1 MNIDVRLNL
10 LGVLGIKQSE
20 LAIDTPADATVATL
34 IRLIDQHNPGFA
46 AALTNDDGGISSQ
59 FVFFINGRNVV
70 LIDGMKTRLNA
81 GDIVNVIPAIAGG

>member
-20 LAIDTPADATVATL
+20 LTLDTPPDATAAIL

-46 AALTNDDGGISSQ
+46 AALTNDDGGLSPQ
-59 FVFFINGRNVV
+59 FVFFINGRNAVH
-70 LIDGMKTRLNA
+70 LDGMRTRLNA
-81 GDIVNVIPAIAGG
+81 GDVVNVIPAIAGG

>member
-34 IRLIDQHNPGFA
+34 ISLIDRHNPGFA

-70 LIDGMKTRLNA
+70 HLNGMNTRLNA
-81 GDIVNVIPAIAGG
+81 GDVVNVIPAIAGG